1 MIKQF
6 HHVRGA
12 VRSQVQATVRYRA
25 VREKHAECGGT
36 ALKFYCR
43 IKSFSVLSL
52 TNRPSSGATKLKFV
66 YEPALSFFFCLLKFF
81 QLIPSKQMLRINVI
95 ASAVGPKKTILQ
107 SSRYWNSAHRNPI
120 CCNSTIIYY
129 KIFTQFKHKIKIITN
144 FQFIIKPKIIRAI
157 IIDMC

>member
-1 MIKQF
+1 MTAFLSIGLKFFGNEKDECRSNEKMVKQF

-81 QLIPSKQMLRINVI
+81 
-95 ASAVGPKKTILQ
+95 
-107 SSRYWNSAHRNPI
+107 NSFHLNG
-120 CCNSTIIYY
+120 CCG
-129 KIFTQFKHKIKIITN
+129 
-144 FQFIIKPKIIRAI
+144 
-157 IIDMC
+157 